1 MFLRILLLVSFA
13 SSAALAEGRCEGLFG
28 SRLEVRKELMDA
40 DLSDRFALETAG
52 KSAEE
57 IAVMNEKTLAELDAE
72 IPDKIQSRRQKSS
85 ISIQTADFL
94 RNQILENPIVNPSSS
109 KYDQDSVSIGYCFGR
124 ATFVHLMLLKMGV
137 QKESIQKIWAVGPMK
152 AGGIMWQ
159 FHVATMAYVEGH
171 GWVVVD
177 SNHYKPM
184 PVREWTTHY
193 ANQTE
198 NGKIRFYATEAGK
211 FAYELG
217 KYSRVQMGLDLS
229 AEKDWYKHYFKDMLD
244 WLKTKR
250 VTENSVKPI
259 GTKITK
265 EESDLNESFAD
276 MWRSVVEFMR

>member
-28 SRLEVRKELMDA
+28 SRTQIRKELLDA
-40 DLSDRFALETAG
+40 NLSDRFENETQG

-57 IAVMNEKTLAELDAE
+57 IAAMNEKLMAELDAE

-109 KYDQDSVSIGYCFGR
+109 RYDQDSVSIGYCFGR

-217 KYSRVQMGLDLS
+217 KYSRVQMGLDLT
-229 AEKDWYKHYFKDMLD
+229 AEKDWYKNYFKDMFD